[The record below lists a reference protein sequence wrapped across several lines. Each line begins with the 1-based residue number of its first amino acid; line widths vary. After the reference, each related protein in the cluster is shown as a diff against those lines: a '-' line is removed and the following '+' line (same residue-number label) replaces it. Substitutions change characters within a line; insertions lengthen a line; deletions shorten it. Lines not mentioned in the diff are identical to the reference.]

1 MWEREVAIRPIA
13 TGSGIDWFVG
23 WIIRPSA
30 SCCEIS
36 ANIGRT
42 MTSIVT
48 EVTRV
53 TIESYSYD
61 NLSTTIGI
69 LVVVLLVVLLI
80 QKELIRGFN
89 GSRSRIWMQ
98 VLDIAIVPLLLTFS
112 LMVIMHFVDLLK

>member
-1 MWEREVAIRPIA
+1 
-13 TGSGIDWFVG
+13 
-23 WIIRPSA
+23 
-30 SCCEIS
+30 
-36 ANIGRT
+36 

-89 GSRSRIWMQ
+89 GSRSRICMQ